1 MSATTNEREVTPRL
15 AATTI
20 LVRARGSQPE
30 MLLLKRGA
38 HARFMP
44 NAYVFAGG
52 AIDAGDEGADIY
64 ELCAG
69 LDDRAASE
77 RLALPSNGLRFFVAA
92 VREAFEECGLL
103 LAYGP
108 TGEWVDLS
116 IWDEAHVR
124 EARLQISAGRLDLAA
139 LCETHGWRLA
149 VDKLTFFSHWITPPG
164 KLRFDTR
171 FFLSLAPP
179 RQHAFLAGDE
189 MSELVWRTAAEAL
202 SEHAN
207 HQLLLMFPTRAIL
220 KEIAAC
226 KDIDDL
232 FDYASRPRTIVP
244 ITPVLP
250 REIAR

>member
-1 MSATTNEREVTPRL
+1 MTVEREVTPRL

-20 LVRARGSQPE
+20 LVRAGESQPE
-30 MLLLKRGA
+30 ILLLKRGQ

-44 NAYVFAGG
+44 NAYVFPGG
-52 AIDAGDEGADIY
+52 GIESSDGSDDIY
-64 ELCAG
+64 DFCAG
-69 LDDRAASE
+69 LDDGAAAS
-77 RLALPSNGLRFFVAA
+77 LLSLPSNGLRFFVAA

-108 TGEWVDLS
+108 SGEWVDLS
-116 IWDEAHVR
+116 IWEEAQVR
-124 EARLQISAGRLDLAA
+124 EARLQLAAGRLDFAA
-139 LCETHGWRLA
+139 LCATHGWRLA

-179 RQHAFLAGDE
+179 RQQAFLAGDE

-207 HQLLLMFPTRAIL
+207 HELLLMFPTRQIL
-220 KEIAAC
+220 KEIAAS
-226 KDIDDL
+226 KNMDEL
-232 FDYASRPRTIVP
+232 LAYANRPRAIAP

-250 REIAR
+250 QGIAR